1 MNSVSLSQLPKT
13 PLFEGTDKAFY
24 VDNRLRT
31 CAYLMMEFLEITSG
45 QYCLSVGDEAGG
57 GGMVQDGVG
66 VIYLQLFVGKFL
78 QLYDQKK
85 TLLHNIQVWGSQVVS
100 SGSVAAFQ
108 PLSLPFTPLTFIQV
122 GKIQTQ
128 MG

>member
-1 MNSVSLSQLPKT
+1 
-13 PLFEGTDKAFY
+13 
-24 VDNRLRT
+24 
-31 CAYLMMEFLEITSG
+31 MMEFLEITSR
-45 QYCLSVGDEAGG
+45 QYCLSVGDEAEG

-85 TLLHNIQVWGSQVVS
+85 TLLHNIQFWGSQVIS
-100 SGSVAAFQ
+100 SGSVAAFR
-108 PLSLPFTPLTFIQV
+108 PLSLPFSPLTFIQV